1 VTYPTPYT
9 VAHEVAEVVAEDDL
23 GNNSVIYSAPVD
35 VKVISIAPAVTEEL
49 GGGQGSVNYAS
60 RAITDVDLYAP
71 TDFMPGLQDRIT
83 LPDGRLFEVIGVS
96 DWSMGFHEWAP
107 GNVVKLK
114 LVTG

>member
-1 VTYPTPYT
+1 
-9 VAHEVAEVVAEDDL
+9 
-23 GNNSVIYSAPVD
+23 
-35 VKVISIAPAVTEEL
+35 
-49 GGGQGSVNYAS
+49 
-60 RAITDVDLYAP
+60 
-71 TDFMPGLQDRIT
+71 MPGLQDRIT